1 MFYLPR
7 LSFQC
12 VAKRA
17 IITPFDHI
25 LMTNSIWSGLT
36 QLLVIREPILVDR
49 VKGTKAAIV

>member
-25 LMTNSIWSGLT
+25 LMTDSIWSGLT